1 MALFGSRTSN
11 QQINAS
17 LQMLKKQTL
26 LFLSELNKNNNRQWF
41 EDNRFWYDETKADF
55 EKLVSTLIQ
64 GISDFDN
71 DIVGLEVKNCTFR
84 QYRDV
89 RFSKDKRP
97 YKINMGA
104 YFNKG
109 GKKRNTAGYYF
120 HLEPGK
126 SMMAA
131 GLWMPENN
139 ELAKVRQEID
149 YNFDEWRAILNN
161 RSLKRFFSDGLS
173 TSDSLKRPP
182 KNYDETNPAI
192 EYLKLKSFIISKKI
206 DDTELHLPG
215 LDKQLIQGYKTLQPF
230 INFLNREL
238 VEG

>member
-1 MALFGSRTSN
+1 
-11 QQINAS
+11 
-17 LQMLKKQTL
+17 MLKKQSL
-26 LFLSELNKNNNRQWF
+26 RFLSELNKNNNRQWF

-55 EKLVSTLIQ
+55 EKLVSKIIQ
-64 GISDFDN
+64 GISRFDS
-71 DIVGLEVKNCTFR
+71 DIVNLEVKNCTFR

-97 YKINMGA
+97 YKTNMGA

-120 HLEPGK
+120 HFEPGK
-126 SMMAA
+126 NMMAA
-131 GLWMPENN
+131 GLWMPESK

-149 YNFDEWRAILNN
+149 YNFDEWKMILNN
-161 RSLKRFFSDGLS
+161 PSLRKNFSESLS
-173 TSDSLKRPP
+173 TTDSLKRPP

-192 EYLKLKSFIISKKI
+192 EHLRLKSFIISKKI
-206 DDTELHLPG
+206 DDAELLLPN
-215 LDKQLIQGYKTLQPF
+215 LDKQLIQGYKTLKPF

-238 VEG
+238 VES

>member
-1 MALFGSRTSN
+1 
-11 QQINAS
+11 
-17 LQMLKKQTL
+17 MLKEQTL
-26 LFLSELNKNNNRQWF
+26 LFLSELNKNNSRQWF
-41 EDNRFWYDETKADF
+41 EDNRFWYDETKSDF
-55 EKLVSTLIQ
+55 EKLVSKIIQ
-64 GISDFDN
+64 GISHFDS
-71 DIVGLEVKNCTFR
+71 DIIDLEVKNCTFR

-131 GLWMPENN
+131 GLWMPESN

-149 YNFDEWRAILNN
+149 YNFDEWKKILNN
-161 RSLKRFFSDGLS
+161 PSLKKFFAEGLS
-173 TSDSLKRPP
+173 KTDSLKRPP

-192 EYLKLKSFIISKKI
+192 EHLKLKSFIISKKI
-206 DDTELHLPG
+206 EDADLQLPD

-238 VEG
+238 VGS